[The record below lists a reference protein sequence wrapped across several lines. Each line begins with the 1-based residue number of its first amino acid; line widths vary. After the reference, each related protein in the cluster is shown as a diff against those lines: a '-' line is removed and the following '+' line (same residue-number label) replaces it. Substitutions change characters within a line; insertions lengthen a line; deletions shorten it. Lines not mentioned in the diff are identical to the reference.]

1 MQTVSWVFT
10 KKLDAV
16 VWGLVEQGLWP
27 VIVGGS
33 VRDHWLDRP
42 IKDYDIEVYGVPSM
56 EALRGALEAFG
67 RVDEVGRHFGVLKI
81 RIGEDEVDVSLPRTE
96 SKVGAGHRGFTVVTD
111 GALDFATAARRRDFT
126 INAMGY
132 DVAND
137 AWLDPYGGRKDL
149 ADRVLRHVDAETF
162 VEDPLRVYRA
172 VQFAAR
178 FEMKLD
184 EETFAL
190 CRRMVM
196 QGQLD
201 ELPRERVWAE
211 WQKLLLRSKRPS
223 IGFDLMRDLGI
234 TERYFPQLHAIID
247 VPQSPEY
254 HPEGDVWTH
263 TMMAVDAMA
272 KELEIRNEKLEISDK
287 DRLVY
292 MLAILC
298 HDLGKATH
306 TTIEYDG
313 KVELYDP
320 STHYP
325 LLTTHSSLHIRS
337 IGHEAAGVDPTR
349 AMLEKLTG
357 EKALV
362 EAVLPLVEHHLKPAN
377 YYRNGAKAK
386 TIRRLSTKVSIR
398 DLILVAKADFLGRD
412 RDDARS
418 GIDPAGEWL
427 TERAQALGVYESPPA
442 PLLHGRDLIALGM
455 EPSPRFGELLD
466 ALYEE
471 QLRGTI
477 ATRDEAMVWAKRR
490 VGHEGK

>member
-1 MQTVSWVFT
+1 MIRAMDFSPPLRAV
-10 KKLDAV
+10 LEALIDAKAR
-16 VWGLVEQGLWP
+16 P

-33 VRDHWLDRP
+33 VRDSMREQP
-42 IKDYDIEVYGVPSM
+42 VKDYDIEVYGVDRMDTLSQM
-56 EALRGALEAFG
+56 LRPFG
-67 RVDEVGRHFGVLKI
+67 SVNEVGQQFGVLKL
-81 RIGEDEVDVSLPRTE
+81 RLQSEEVDIALPRTE
-96 SKVGAGHRGFTVVTD
+96 TKVGAGHRGFSVTTD
-111 GALDFATAARRRDFT
+111 GDLDFAMAARRRDFT

-137 AWLDPYGGRKDL
+137 AWLDPYGGREDL
-149 ADRVLRHVDAETF
+149 EAGVLRHVDADTF

-178 FEMKLD
+178 FEMRLA
-184 EETFAL
+184 EETLML
-190 CRRMVM
+190 CRQMVAE
-196 QGQLD
+196 GQLD

-211 WQKLLLRSKRPS
+211 WQKLLLQAPRPS
-223 IGFDLMRDLGI
+223 VGLELMRDLGI
-234 TERYFPQLHAIID
+234 IQRYFPQLHAIID
-247 VPQSPEY
+247 VPQNPEY
-254 HPEGDVWTH
+254 HPEGDVWRH

-272 KELEIRNEKLEISDK
+272 NELEKKLEIRNEKLEIADK

-313 KVELYDP
+313 KVERYDP
-320 STHYP
+320 AIHDP
-325 LLTTHSSLHIRS
+325 LPTTHPLRIRA
-337 IGHEAAGVDPTR
+337 IGHEAAGVEPAR

-362 EAVLPLVEHHLKPAN
+362 EAILPLVEHHLKPAT

-386 TIRRLSTKVSIR
+386 TIRRLSTKVTIR

-418 GIDPAGEWL
+418 GIDPSGEWL
-427 TERAQALGVYESPPA
+427 TERAQALGVYTSPPA

-455 EPSPRFGELLD
+455 EPSPRFGEILD

-477 ATRDEAMVWAKRR
+477 TTRDEAMVWVRR
-490 VGHEGK
+490 RIM

>member
-1 MQTVSWVFT
+1 MNLPKNITQV
-10 KKLDAV
+10 
-16 VWGLVEQGLWP
+16 LVDLISQGAFPIL
-27 VIVGGS
+27 VGGS
-33 VRDHWLDRP
+33 VRDYFLERSA
-42 IKDYDIEVYGVPSM
+42 KDYDFEVHGVVDWDALKGLIEP
-56 EALRGALEAFG
+56 FG
-67 RVDEVGRHFGVLKI
+67 QVNAVGKQFGVLKLN
-81 RIGEDEVDVSLPRTE
+81 IGGMEIDFSLPRTE
-96 SKVGAGHRGFTVVTD
+96 EKIAKGHRGFEIQTHEKI
-111 GALDFATAARRRDFT
+111 DFSAAACRRDFT

-137 AWLDPYGGRKDL
+137 AWLDPYGGREDL

-162 VEDPLRVYRA
+162 IEDPLRVYRA

-247 VPQSPEY
+247 APQSPEY

-272 KELEIRNEKLEISDK
+272 KELEKKLEIRNEKLEISDK
-287 DRLVY
+287 DQLVY

-337 IGHEAAGVDPTR
+337 IGHEAAGVEPTR

-386 TIRRLSTKVSIR
+386 TIRRLSTKVTIR
-398 DLILVAKADFLGRD
+398 DLIFVAKADFLGRD

-455 EPSPRFGELLD
+455 EPSPRFGKILN

-477 ATRDEAMVWAKRR
+477 TTRNEAMVWVRR
-490 VGHEGK
+490 RIM